1 MNKLL
6 ATSALV
12 AAGLVAS
19 AGVASAQA
27 PAPIQVVV
35 GGFMHQYFGTA
46 SNNDG
51 VNYASGNGR
60 GGAAA
65 TGQRGGVRGARH
77 P

>member
-35 GGFMHQYFGTA
+35 GE
-46 SNNDG
+46 
-51 VNYASGNGR
+51 VP
-60 GGAAA
+60 
-65 TGQRGGVRGARH
+65 GQRERARREGS
-77 P
+77 PCRSTQG